1 MTGGNQLFASRK
13 GPNKKSMFR
22 KGPNEVSKAWKK
34 TKITKKKMYAALLF
48 FRFKH
53 GYLSFDFSEL
63 SEIGF
68 FRSSIFRYFRYII
81 SVSVIPLQIYRCVE
95 TEKQIHCDNLVR
107 HCLICVQCTEAVF
120 ALEMTVTASR

>member
-1 MTGGNQLFASRK
+1 MTGGNHLFASRK

-53 GYLSFDFSEL
+53 GYLSFDFSL
-63 SEIGF
+63 SFQKLVSFGHQ
-68 FRSSIFRYFRYII
+68 YFDTLGI
-81 SVSVIPLQIYRCVE
+81 
-95 TEKQIHCDNLVR
+95 
-107 HCLICVQCTEAVF
+107 
-120 ALEMTVTASR
+120 